1 MKSRVPVLKGITVL
15 AIALAAGAA
24 FAEDEG
30 GEEGAAGGGIDDR
43 PYLGVLGGI
52 TEPDEDRPQ
61 HYDEVNTYQ
70 LIYGSQK
77 SEKINTEISLAYSIL
92 QYNIGTVKDAHD
104 FHYTLG
110 YDWLWFLNRDGWMP
124 FGLAGAGVT
133 FAKREPSDDEY
144 LVANVGAGVMKVLSE
159 HGVAFRA
166 EARYLFNFDEKGGND
181 QPQDWRVVAGLT
193 IPLKAKPVELPPPP
207 PAPAPAV
214 ADSDGDGVIDSAD
227 KCPDTLPNV
236 KVDGTGCAIPQ
247 ILKLNGVNFE
257 FDSSKL
263 DENAKTILDEVSDS
277 IKNQPTMQVE
287 IAGHT
292 DSVGEDDYNLALSQ
306 RRVDSVRAY
315 LVERG
320 APADKF
326 TAKGYGETEPV
337 ASNDTDAGR
346 AENRRV
352 EFRILAQ

>member
-1 MKSRVPVLKGITVL
+1 MKSRVPALQGL
-15 AIALAAGAA
+15 AMLAAALASGSA
-24 FAEDEG
+24 FAEEG
-30 GEEGAAGGGIDDR
+30 DAAPAGVDNR
-43 PYLGVLGGI
+43 AYLGVLGGV

-61 HYDEVNTYQ
+61 DYDEVNTYQ

-77 SEKINTEISLAYSIL
+77 SEKINTEFSLAYSIL

-110 YDWLWFLNRDGWMP
+110 YDWLYFLNRDGWSP
-124 FGLAGAGVT
+124 FGLAGGGVT
-133 FAKREPSDDEY
+133 FSKREPSDDEF
-144 LVANVGAGVMKVLSE
+144 LMLNLGAGIMKIISE
-159 HGVAFRA
+159 HGVALRA
-166 EARYLFNFDEKGGND
+166 EARYVYNFDDKGGND
-181 QPQDWRVVAGLT
+181 QPQDWRVMAGLM
-193 IPLKAKPVELPPPP
+193 IPLTAKPVELPPPP

-227 KCPDTLPNV
+227 KCPGTLAGV

-257 FDSSKL
+257 FDSSAL
-263 DENAKTILDEVSDS
+263 DKNAKTILDEVSDS

-292 DSVGEDDYNLALSQ
+292 DSVGDDAYNLNLSQ

-315 LVERG
+315 LVEKG

-337 ASNDTDAGR
+337 AGNDTDAGR

-352 EFRILAQ
+352 EFRIQAQ